1 MCMTNFDK
9 AFEKVW
15 SHVPYYDVVYKNYY
29 NDEMINRVLKLKAI
43 NSFLKFLEDE
53 KNKLNKEFESLYS
66 KEVLKEVV
74 KIWFEKDNFLNKD
87 LKNLTAGINMILLC
101 AVKRRRISIEDYIK
115 NEQWVR
121 EKALIPLKV
130 SYTGDSST
138 LDIYN
143 ALRVDSTIGS
153 SRLFHY
159 NINEIC
165 RERPENY
172 FLPLSFLYVD
182 WVYRNVEDK
191 AEETLDKLEEIGYI
205 DNPGNPGF
213 KEKFEESKRV
223 KKKYSEEFLNIFEI
237 CKGLKEE
244 YLKSLKGE
252 NKEFML
258 LGKMIDTDVL
268 ALSLDLS
275 NENKYEDLVDSLIM
289 NLKFLAMGL
298 RGVDYTVN

>member
-29 NDEMINRVLKLKAI
+29 NDEMINRVLKLKDI

-66 KEVLKEVV
+66 KEVLKDVV
-74 KIWFEKDNFLNKD
+74 KLWFDTDNFINKD

-101 AVKRRRISIEDYIK
+101 AVKRRRITVEDYRK

-130 SYTGDSST
+130 SYTSDSST

-268 ALSLDLS
+268 ALSLDLN
-275 NENKYEDLVDSLIM
+275 NENKYEDLVDSLSM

-298 RGVDYTVN
+298 RGVDYTIN